1 MRGREKPTLRRRIGV
16 VAVGLLVALL
26 ALGAASPAIAKK
38 KHKKKKVIPAVTT
51 TAQAPFASSSTG
63 TANASCSGG
72 THVSGGGWTV
82 SPHFDPGTNT
92 GLRSVNSSSTFIGT
106 TGWTATSEAFA
117 GPAASGSF
125 TAYARCENN
134 KLGRIATSI
143 SGSATIPSG
152 ELRDLI
158 INCPTGTHVLTA
170 GYSATGLAAF
180 TNSFNNLR
188 ILILQSRRTA
198 ANQWTI
204 SAFENNLVPAS
215 GTISVSALCEF
226 DAKGRTISESST
238 SSGFGNLSRASG
250 DPSCLPKTHVVSG
263 GYALAPTEGN
273 LPVAGIDEFSPNGN
287 TGWHLGLHSIGAQP
301 AGAAVTTYAY
311 CAPDT
316 VKKKKKKKKK

>member
-1 MRGREKPTLRRRIGV
+1 MRG
-16 VAVGLLVALL
+16 VGESRSGSRVRLVLLAALAALL
-26 ALGAASPAIAKK
+26 ALGLASPAAAKK
-38 KHKKKKVIPAVTT
+38 KHKKKKVIPAVTM
-51 TAQAPFASSSTG
+51 TAQAPFASASTG
-63 TANASCSGG
+63 TANASCPGG

-82 SPHFDPGTNT
+82 APHMDPGTNS

-125 TAYARCENN
+125 TTYARCENN

-152 ELRDLI
+152 ELRDLV

-170 GYSATGLAAF
+170 GYSASGLAAF
-180 TNSFNNLR
+180 TNSLNNLR

-263 GYALAPTEGN
+263 GYSLAPTDAD
-273 LPVAGIDEFSPNGN
+273 LPVAGVDEFSPNGN
-287 TGWHLGLHSIGAQP
+287 TGWHLGLHSIGPQP
-301 AGAAVTTYAY
+301 AGATATTFAY
-311 CAPDT
+311 CAPDA
-316 VKKKKKKKKK
+316 VKKK